1 VMNHESFVSGNYSTG
16 FVNEFNIN
24 ELNNPPEAV
33 LRAMAAAAAMYHVS
47 KKTRAVN
54 VTTEMPGAGMKQS
67 GWVTAGRGE
76 R

>member
-1 VMNHESFVSGNYSTG
+1 
-16 FVNEFNIN
+16 
-24 ELNNPPEAV
+24 V